1 MYTEVFHEDAD
12 SENKK
17 QVLSGK
23 AVNLLLGLSLILGV
37 IDRSSS
43 DYLYFDGAEGFLAYI
58 WDSLCTGL
66 GIFILTEVIVTFADY
81 FANRKFFEKHEVAKC
96 AVIAATLAVL
106 FYFAPLNYGHIPIR
120 CPICGKETEGEYI
133 VYNGNRYCLK
143 DGSHILYDDGVYNF
157 YE

>member
-58 WDSLCTGL
+58 
-66 GIFILTEVIVTFADY
+66 
-81 FANRKFFEKHEVAKC
+81 
-96 AVIAATLAVL
+96 
-106 FYFAPLNYGHIPIR
+106 
-120 CPICGKETEGEYI
+120 
-133 VYNGNRYCLK
+133 
-143 DGSHILYDDGVYNF
+143 
-157 YE
+157 

>member
-17 QVLSGK
+17 QVLSDK

-43 DYLYFDGAEGFLAYI
+43 DYLYFDGVGGLLIYI
-58 WDSLCTGL
+58 WDSLITGL
-66 GIFILTEVIVTFADY
+66 GIFVLSYGLATFADY
-81 FANRKFFEKHEVAKC
+81 FADRNFFAKHEVTKC
-96 AVIAATLAVL
+96 TVIAAALAVL
-106 FYFAPLNYGHIPIR
+106 FYFAPLDFGHMPIR
-120 CPICGKETEGEYI
+120 CPVCGKETEGEYI

-143 DGSHILYDDGVYNF
+143 DGSQILYDDGVYNF